1 MTIPYADLELHPD
14 EEPPLPESP
23 RSGAVI
29 VYVLLALLGVGLG
42 LAVWAATR

>member
-1 MTIPYADLELHPD
+1 MPDYADMELHP
-14 EEPPLPESP
+14 EEEPLPEPP

-42 LAVWAATR
+42 LAVWTGWLR